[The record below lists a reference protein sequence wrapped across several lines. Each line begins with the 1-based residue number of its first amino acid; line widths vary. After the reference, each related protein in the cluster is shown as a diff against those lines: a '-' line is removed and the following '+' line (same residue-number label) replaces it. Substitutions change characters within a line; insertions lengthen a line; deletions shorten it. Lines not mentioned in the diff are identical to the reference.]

1 MQLDSAFLT
10 ASFTHGCL
18 ASSPVAAILADPF
31 ACGSRREPEQGVS
44 FRFSD
49 IPTIDFREPP
59 AILKLSYTAFRRN

>member
-1 MQLDSAFLT
+1 MQLECAFLT
-10 ASFTHGCL
+10 AIFSHGCL

-31 ACGSRREPEQGVS
+31 ACGSKREPEHGVT

-59 AILKLSYTAFRRN
+59 ALRKRSYTAFRRN